1 MGRSFQTRLLVGI
14 VAFCFAITANAKIIR
29 YTLDNVTFADGGT
42 ASGYFEWDTSLL
54 NLVSEYQGASVNYDV
69 SVSGGGAVFPTF
81 NYLSANSGPMS
92 ASGIIFPNRILVLGV
107 GGRKLNLIPNTAGG
121 TIGID
126 LNIPL
131 LISPGNTY
139 ELVNPPFTTRNI
151 TGGSLV
157 GTLVPVTPVTPVTP
171 VPTGPLW
178 LFGVMAVLLS
188 VFGVRKLRK
197 A

>member
-69 SVSGGGAVFPTF
+69 SVSGGGAGFPTF
-81 NYLSANSGPMS
+81 NYLSGSSGPMGRGGS
-92 ASGIIFPNRILVLGV
+92 VGGKRILEIGD
-107 GGRKLNLIPNTAGG
+107 GSRKLGFIPDTDFGI
-121 TIGID
+121 IGID

-131 LISPGNTY
+131 LVSPANAF
-139 ELVNPPFTTRNI
+139 ELVNPPFAIRSI

-157 GTLVPVTPVTPVTP
+157 GTDVSPVPTATP
-171 VPTGPLW
+171 VPTLPFYVLLALTGLIG
-178 LFGVMAVLLS
+178 LFGL
-188 VFGVRKLRK
+188 RKLTK
-197 A
+197 

>member
-1 MGRSFQTRLLVGI
+1 MDCSFHTRLLVGI

-42 ASGYFEWDTSLL
+42 ASGYFEWDTSLP
-54 NLVSEYQGASVNYDV
+54 NITNEYQGASVNYDV

-81 NYLSANSGPMS
+81 NYLPANSGPMS
-92 ASGIIFPNRILVLGV
+92 ASGIVFPNRILVLGV

-157 GTLVPVTPVTPVTP
+157 GTDVSPATP
-171 VPTGPLW
+171 VPTLP
-178 LFGVMAVLLS
+178 LFGFGILVSLLGL
-188 VFGVRKLRK
+188 FGLRKLRQ
-197 A
+197 